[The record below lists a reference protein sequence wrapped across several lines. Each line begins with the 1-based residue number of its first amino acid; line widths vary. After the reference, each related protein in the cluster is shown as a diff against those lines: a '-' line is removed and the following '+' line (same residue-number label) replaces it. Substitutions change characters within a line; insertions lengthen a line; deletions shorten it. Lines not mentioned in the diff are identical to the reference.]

1 MKTESKLPEEYSPF
15 QELVVCS
22 NEFING
28 VILLEVD
35 KSIVLLVGQGAHP
48 SVWLSIPRANKNGE
62 QVHIVRNNQTL
73 HEAFAVALPKNATVV
88 SFGTTVLLH
97 VEKLSDQK
105 AEVIELDFRPIG
117 LSIYG
122 DKNGLYVGTNL
133 LADNTFNNVHTMIAI
148 GD

>member
-1 MKTESKLPEEYSPF
+1 MKTESKLPKEYSPF

-22 NEFING
+22 NESING
-28 VILLEVD
+28 VILLEVN
-35 KSIVLLVGQGAHP
+35 KSIALLVGQGDHP
-48 SVWLSIPRANKNGE
+48 SVWLSVPRADKSGE

-73 HEAFAVALPKNATVV
+73 HEGFAVVLPKNATVV
-88 SFGTTVLLH
+88 LFGATVLLH
-97 VEKLSDQK
+97 VEKLSDQR

-133 LADNTFNNVHTMIAI
+133 LADNTFTNVHTMIAI
-148 GD
+148 RD